1 MSEVD
6 INESPYAAS
15 PVVPELLDESYR
27 FNFRCHKDIDC
38 FNACCK
44 NIDITLTPYDII
56 RLKQRLGL
64 QSHEFLREYT
74 VPFEFEKD
82 GMAGV
87 KFKPVDGGT
96 ACRFMTE
103 EGCSVYEDR
112 PTSCR
117 YYPVGLVALRK
128 QDEYTDTRSFALVKE
143 PHCHGHFED
152 NEMSIAE
159 YREDQGVEEFDQ
171 AARGWHQLIL
181 KKKSSG
187 PAIGKLS
194 LRSRQLFFMANY
206 DMDRFREFVRS
217 EGFRTSF
224 ILDEE
229 EYNTLLEDDYALM
242 QFGFRFLRQV
252 LFGEV
257 SIDTTEAA
265 KAAHSE
271 KANAEYEALKAER
284 DVKTY
289 DPASEPIDIA

>member
-6 INESPYAAS
+6 VTESPIPAS
-15 PVVPELLDESYR
+15 PVVPELLDGSHR
-27 FNFRCHKDIDC
+27 FNFRCYKGIDC

-44 NIDITLTPYDII
+44 NIDITLTPYDIV

-64 QSHEFLREYT
+64 ASHEFLREYT

-87 KFKPVDGGT
+87 KFRPVENGT

-112 PTSCR
+112 PTACR

-128 QDEYTDTRSFALVKE
+128 QDEYVDTRSYALVKE
-143 PHCHGHFED
+143 PHCHGHNED
-152 NEMSIAE
+152 NEMSIEE
-159 YREDQGVEEFDQ
+159 YRVDQGVAEYDE

-217 EGFRTSF
+217 EGFRNSF
-224 ILDEE
+224 VLEE
-229 EYNTLLEDDYALM
+229 AEYKELLEDDYTLL
-242 QFGFRFLRQV
+242 QFGFRFLKQV
-252 LFGEV
+252 LFGEI
-257 SIDTTEAA
+257 SIDTREEALA
-265 KAAHSE
+265 ERTQKV
-271 KANAEYEALKAER
+271 NAERKALEEER

-289 DPASEPIDIA
+289 DPSDEPIDIA